1 MKKWLII
8 GGTTLIVLAVVLPL
22 TLTGRGTTET
32 GGFLTVASP
41 QDESIVNTFETTVA
55 GVTVPDAVV
64 SVNGVLVE
72 VDADGNF
79 STAVALDE
87 GPNSIEVIA
96 SDYEGNEASKILTV
110 IYLA

>member
-1 MKKWLII
+1 M
-8 GGTTLIVLAVVLPL
+8 
-22 TLTGRGTTET
+22 
-32 GGFLTVASP
+32 
-41 QDESIVNTFETTVA
+41 
-55 GVTVPDAVV
+55 
-64 SVNGVLVE
+64 NGVLVE